1 MLPSQLQPGDF
12 SRYPQEARAKTTA
25 DIALLR
31 RMPAIFVP
39 ILLRELI
46 GYDWRFPTEKRELD
60 DQVSYLTSLTDEALS
75 STLAGF
81 AGIQLADNLTKID
94 WINSPEV
101 FVEQLTS
108 SLWASGQM
116 DTFRGAAN
124 QYARLWREAMPSP
137 EPTVPR
143 LGIVILGRGVTTNQY
158 PLFKKLRSQGA
169 YFTQVSPDG
178 GLSTLL
184 DVVTD
189 RASANPAPYEHW
201 YIDGADIAPT
211 KAGHG
216 ITQVSYAELEPVR
229 LALLERMQRMIQSG
243 DAGPEALRTMLAQIK
258 PQDLDLPAEG
268 DYATLSRF
276 KISVL
281 TEGSGTQIFS
291 TTFAQWTAREALRRA
306 QPSTL
311 LVRFAPRRKQQPMN
325 EMISGSHVATEP
337 DPEGSL
343 IDADM
348 GAYYTWLNQQRLPGA
363 SKAKFLV
370 WFEDHSEALAIGP
383 TLPRGTVSTTPTDLG
398 HILNWL

>member
-25 DIALLR
+25 DIVLLR
-31 RMPAIFVP
+31 RLPAIFVP

-46 GYDWRFPTEKRELD
+46 GYDWRFPMEKRELD
-60 DQVSYLTSLTDEALS
+60 DQVSYLTSLTNEALNS
-75 STLAGF
+75 ALAGF
-81 AGIQLADNLTKID
+81 AGIQLADSLTKID
-94 WINSPEV
+94 WINAPEV
-101 FVEQLTS
+101 FIEQLTS

-116 DTFRGAAN
+116 DTFRAAAD
-124 QYARLWREAMPSP
+124 QYARLWRAAMPSP

-211 KAGHG
+211 KAGNG
-216 ITQVSYAELEPVR
+216 ITQVSYAELEPAR

-258 PQDLDLPAEG
+258 PQDLGLPTEG
-268 DYATLSRF
+268 DTATLSRF

>member
-1 MLPSQLQPGDF
+1 MLPSRLQPGDF
-12 SRYPQEARAKTTA
+12 ARYTQEARAKTTA
-25 DIALLR
+25 NIALLR

-46 GYDWRFPTEKRELD
+46 GYDWRFPMEKRELD
-60 DQVSYLTSLTDEALS
+60 DQVSYLTSLTNEALS
-75 STLAGF
+75 SALAGF
-81 AGIQLADNLTKID
+81 AGIQLADNLTKLD
-94 WINSPEV
+94 WINSPEI

-108 SLWASGQM
+108 SLWASRQM
-116 DTFRGAAN
+116 DAFRSAAD
-124 QYARLWREAMPSP
+124 QYARLWRAAMPSP
-137 EPTVPR
+137 EPTIPR
-143 LGIVILGRGVTTNQY
+143 LGIVIVGRGVTTTQY
-158 PLFKKLRSQGA
+158 PLFKKLRPQGA
-169 YFTQVSPDG
+169 YFTQVSPEG

-184 DVVTD
+184 RVVTD
-189 RASANPAPYEHW
+189 RALANPAPYEHW
-201 YIDGADIAPT
+201 YIDGADIAPI
-211 KAGHG
+211 ASHG
-216 ITQVSYAELEPVR
+216 LTQISYAELEPAR
-229 LALLERMQRMIQSG
+229 LALLDRMQRIIESG

-258 PQDLDLPAEG
+258 PQDLGLPTEG
-268 DYATLSRF
+268 GAATLSRF

-291 TTFAQWTAREALRRA
+291 TTFAQWAAREALRRA

-311 LVRFAPRRKQQPMN
+311 LMRFAPRRKQQPMN

-398 HILNWL
+398 QILKWL